1 MSSPPRRAG
10 SAGPSTSARNP
21 GREKSER
28 GHAAETLVIQ
38 GLDLRGWRVLCRNLR
53 VGRLELDV
61 VAEHGGVLHVI
72 EVQDIPAQRRGALDH
87 MAFFGGDIVVT
98 LSLLKQHRT
107 TYRLQRLPRPWSTW
121 QVFFQ
126 DPNGAEV
133 EIDFDAA
140 QTVPPELRDGRPA
153 P

>member
-1 MSSPPRRAG
+1 MNGIQRMDHFTVVSDRLDETRVFYERLGLTVGPRPDFGIGGLWLYAQ
-10 SAGPSTSARNP
+10 
-21 GREKSER
+21 
-28 GHAAETLVIQ
+28 GHP
-38 GLDLRGWRVLCRNLR
+38 
-53 VGRLELDV
+53 
-61 VAEHGGVLHVI
+61 VLHVI
-72 EVQDIPAQRRGALDH
+72 EVQDMPAQRRGALDH
-87 MAFFGGDIVVT
+87 LAFFGGDIVVT

-107 TYRLQRLPRPWSTW
+107 AYRLQRLPRPWSTW